1 MINPDRHRGGR
12 VFEPAALKL
21 PAVVRAKAE
30 PAAPKLLAVVRAK
43 AEPAAPK
50 LLAVVRAKA
59 GLLLMVSAAA
69 LSAARPGDR
78 VRRTM
83 TLAEARPVLAAFG
96 PGVPAVLQDWAGAG
110 ADTNWSAWVK
120 HRDTDIRVR
129 IATGDEDSVVNLM
142 LYGTRFTRWPRAT
155 PGALAAS
162 APQVPLV
169 QVMDGRAADLATAI
183 ESPGADER
191 LRFVRH
197 VVERHGLDVG
207 AASREATRRYLVELR
222 SRVLSENERYARRLA
237 AVPMADASQQR
248 AAHATLY
255 RDRGLSSDT
264 SMRVDFALEQALAAV
279 RDRGELA
286 RGAVARVAV
295 VGPGLDFVDKAQGY
309 DFYPVQMIQP
319 FALADSL
326 RRLGLAERPAVTALD
341 ISPRVIAHLRDA
353 RQRASRRETYRL
365 NLLLE
370 QDNAG
375 SRLDSALVEYWR
387 RFGDH
392 LGAGTVGEIPAE
404 YAGQV
409 RARAVDLRPEA
420 VLDVSGEELNIVLER
435 LSTTETSRFDL
446 VVTTNVLVY
455 YESFEQALAVSNIAS
470 MLRDGGLLM
479 TNQPVPLPTA
489 SGLSPVL
496 IVSVGFDQIQSENG
510 SHERGDSIFVYRKAW
525 TGEGITHARP

>member
-1 MINPDRHRGGR
+1 
-12 VFEPAALKL
+12 
-21 PAVVRAKAE
+21 
-30 PAAPKLLAVVRAK
+30 
-43 AEPAAPK
+43 
-50 LLAVVRAKA
+50 
-59 GLLLMVSAAA
+59 
-69 LSAARPGDR
+69 
-78 VRRTM
+78 M
-83 TLAEARPVLAAFG
+83 TLADARPVLAAFG
-96 PGVPAVLQDWAGAG
+96 HGVPAALRDWAGAD
-110 ADTNWSAWVK
+110 ADTKWSAWLK
-120 HRDTDIRVR
+120 HRDADIRVR

-155 PGALAAS
+155 PGAVAAS
-162 APQVPLV
+162 ATHVPLV

-191 LRFVRH
+191 LRFVRQI
-197 VVERHGLDVG
+197 VERHGIGVG
-207 AASREATRRYLVELR
+207 AASRAATRRYLIELR
-222 SRVLSENERYARRLA
+222 SRVLSENERYTRRFAVAR
-237 AVPMADASQQR
+237 MADPSQQR

-264 SMRVDFALEQALAAV
+264 SMRVDCALEQALAAV

-286 RGAVARVAV
+286 RPAAGRVAV

-319 FALADSL
+319 FAVADSL
-326 RRLGLAERPAVTALD
+326 RRLGLAERPTVTALD

-370 QDNAG
+370 EDSAG

-387 RFGDH
+387 RFGDR
-392 LGAGTVGEIPAE
+392 LGTGRVGEIPAG

-435 LSTTETSRFDL
+435 LSSTQTSRFDL
-446 VVTTNVLVY
+446 VVATNVLIY

-470 MLRDGGLLM
+470 MLRQGGLLM
-479 TNQPVPLPTA
+479 TNHPVPVPTA

-496 IVSVGFDQIQSENG
+496 IMSVGFDHVQSGTG
-510 SHERGDSIFVYRKAW
+510 SHERGDSIFVYRKA
-525 TGEGITHARP
+525 

>member
-1 MINPDRHRGGR
+1 MTIPHRHRGGR
-12 VFEPAALKL
+12 VFAI
-21 PAVVRAKAE
+21 
-30 PAAPKLLAVVRAK
+30 LLI
-43 AEPAAPK
+43 
-50 LLAVVRAKA
+50 
-59 GLLLMVSAAA
+59 VSAAA
-69 LSAARPGDR
+69 MSAARPGDR
-78 VRRTM
+78 IVRMM
-83 TLAEARPVLAAFG
+83 TLADARPVLAAFG
-96 PGVPAVLQDWAGAG
+96 HGVPEALRDWAGAD
-110 ADTNWSAWVK
+110 ADTKWSAWLK
-120 HRDTDIRVR
+120 HRDADIRAR

-155 PGALAAS
+155 PGAVAAS
-162 APQVPLV
+162 AAPVPLV

-183 ESPGADER
+183 ESPGGDER

-197 VVERHGLDVG
+197 VVERHGIDVS
-207 AASREATRRYLVELR
+207 AASRDATRRYLIELR
-222 SRVLSENERYARRLA
+222 SRVFSENERYARRLA
-237 AVPMADASQQR
+237 AVPMADASRQR

-255 RDRGLSSDT
+255 RDRGLSSDS

-286 RGAVARVAV
+286 RGAVGRVAV
-295 VGPGLDFVDKAQGY
+295 VGPGLDFVDKAQGS

-370 QDNAG
+370 PDSAG
-375 SRLDSALVEYWR
+375 SRLDPALVEYWR

-392 LGAGTVGEIPAE
+392 IGTGTVGESPAGS
-404 YAGQV
+404 ARDV
-409 RARAVDLRPEA
+409 RTRAVDLRPEA
-420 VLDVSGEELNIVLER
+420 VLDVSGVELNIVLER
-435 LSTTETSRFDL
+435 LSNAEAMSRFDL
-446 VVTTNVLVY
+446 IVATNVLIY

-470 MLRDGGLLM
+470 MLRDGGLLL
-479 TNQPVPLPTA
+479 TNQPVPLPAA

-496 IVSVGFDQIQSENG
+496 IMSVGFDRVQSETG
-510 SHERGDSIFVYRKAW
+510 SHERGDSVFVYRKAR
-525 TGEGITHARP
+525 TGEGSTHARP